1 MHWHKK
7 APNLWYHKVTTTI
20 KTKKGADFMINQ
32 MNANDHTEN
41 QFFHALKELQ
51 IAKLLHKSNITKSCG
66 VSAYEVFQFLL
77 LLIFQGKNLFR
88 FLNSIC
94 FINSITLFSSHCCGL
109 WGSVRSPSSSGRYCN
124 RNDVRILEYSVLTFS
139 FCLFRQ

>member
-1 MHWHKK
+1 
-7 APNLWYHKVTTTI
+7 
-20 KTKKGADFMINQ
+20 MINQ

-77 LLIFQGKNLFR
+77 LLIFRVK
-88 FLNSIC
+88 
-94 FINSITLFSSHCCGL
+94 T
-109 WGSVRSPSSSGRYCN
+109 RSG
-124 RNDVRILEYSVLTFS
+124 F
-139 FCLFRQ
+139 